1 MKAGCLGGLKLG
13 ITVALPAQQL
23 ENLRQ
28 RDAIFFGHWCNM
40 SLFYNLPQ
48 ACTDQ
53 TSGKGFPT
61 ECRDKLDNRDKR
73 ILFLGNSYTYYN
85 DLPSQVTLRGALK
98 KYIKRTEYGV
108 ASTVSTDHQSYSV
121 N

>member
-1 MKAGCLGGLKLG
+1 
-13 ITVALPAQQL
+13 
-23 ENLRQ
+23 
-28 RDAIFFGHWCNM
+28 M

-85 DLPSQVTLRGALK
+85 DLPSQVTLRGALR
-98 KYIKRTEYGV
+98 KYIKCMEYGV